1 MKRILLII
9 GAAAVFAACT
19 TESTEESTLAS
30 EYLPLRMGN
39 TWYYSYPKYG
49 SDTIV
54 SVFTIDS
61 TMEYEGK
68 EYYCMGIT
76 YTAYPGTIKEYR
88 CYRTEGDF
96 LWELLKIGSR
106 YQVVKR
112 ADFTLQ
118 MDQTYAMPIFYE
130 DDTAQYVV
138 SVLEKTDTRVRYFY
152 DQPGWIDDELFFGFE
167 KGKGIVNYSR
177 EYLYGLI
184 LVRADLKP

>member
-1 MKRILLII
+1 MSRLSAVILL
-9 GAAAVFAACT
+9 AALLSACT

-30 EYLPLRMGN
+30 EYFPLRMGN

-54 SVFTIDS
+54 SVCTIDS

-118 MDQTYAMPIFYE
+118 MDQSYAMPIFYE

-152 DQPGWIDDELFFGFE
+152 DQPEWIDDELFIGFE